1 MILPADFH
9 FLRPWWFWALV
20 PCVFLIAALW
30 KREAGNRKLEGLCDA
45 SLLPHLIL
53 DGASAGGSSWKL
65 SCLFVCWLVTVTAL
79 AGPVW
84 EKQPQPV
91 FHLKTGRVIL
101 LDLSPSMAAQ
111 DVKPSRLKRAIFKI
125 RDILKKNREGLTG
138 LVVFSGEAFTVV
150 PLTNDTATIE
160 AMLPA
165 LSIGIMPVTGD
176 SASEALSIAGDLLKQ
191 AGITAG
197 TVIMITDGISDM
209 ASALHEISRL
219 RSEGITVSVLGVG
232 TERGAPVPAPGGGF
246 MNDAQGSPRIASMDQ
261 ARLEELARAGGGVY
275 SPLTA
280 DESDINRLLPENRNS
295 AMSESMEEKKSRVDR
310 WQEQGAWLVLLLIP
324 AALAAF
330 RRGWLLVLFVVSVLG
345 LPCQSYAFT
354 WQDLWQRQDQQ
365 AWDLYQKG
373 EYDRAAKLFREPERK
388 AAALYKAGKYSEA
401 AKVLKEGQGERAVYN
416 RGNSLARSGKL
427 KEALKAY
434 DEALKLDPG
443 DEDAKFNRDLV
454 RKLLEQ
460 KNNEQNQQNQKGN
473 QGRNGQD
480 KKSDVQKGENDLGG
494 DHNKQDKDRSSQEK
508 SGQSHGQNG
517 QDENSQG
524 SHGRDQEQAQHESA
538 SQAKSGDKLFKDQ
551 VVILKELES
560 LLNEGKPARLLETDD
575 TGKNLLKEL
584 CLLTTKPVL
593 YVANVNED
601 DIATGNEW
609 VTQLEAAAKKEGA
622 PVVVIS
628 GAIEEELSTLDSDER
643 QDFLTDMGMKES
655 GLNRL
660 VKAGYESLG
669 LINYFTVGEQETK
682 AWTIPD
688 NTTAPMAAGVIHTDF
703 ERGFIKAEV
712 ISYDDYIACNG
723 EAGAKEK
730 GLLRLEGKE
739 YIVKD
744 DDCILFRFNV

>member
-30 KREAGNRKLEGLCDA
+30 KHEAGNRKLEGLCDA

-191 AGITAG
+191 AGVSSG

-295 AMSESMEEKKSRVDR
+295 ALSESMEEKKSRVDR

-365 AWDLYQKG
+365 AWDLYKQG
-373 EYDRAAKLFREPERK
+373 DYDRAASLFNDPERK
-388 AAALYKAGKYSEA
+388 AAALYKAGKFREASEL
-401 AKVLKEGQGERAVYN
+401 LKKEQSERAAYN
-416 RGNSLARSGKL
+416 RGNSLARAGKL
-427 KEALKAY
+427 KEALESY
-434 DEALKLDPG
+434 DQALKLNPA

-454 RKLLEQ
+454 KKLLDQ
-460 KNNEQNQQNQKGN
+460 QQSNEQNQNNQNGDKKNTQKDKQSG
-473 QGRNGQD
+473 GRNGKDDQGQD
-480 KKSDVQKGENDLGG
+480 KQNKNNSGHQNFEQNQSQEGQGSKDGSSHENSLGSQKDNRRQEQHDRSSAGKSGSQDQDNKDTERPEQQKGEQSAHMKPDQQPENYS
-494 DHNKQDKDRSSQEK
+494 QPSSAAPSGETDK
-508 SGQSHGQNG
+508 SG
-517 QDENSQG
+517 
-524 SHGRDQEQAQHESA
+524 
-538 SQAKSGDKLFKDQ
+538 AKSEKEMALEQWLKQ
-551 VVILKELES
+551 V
-560 LLNEGKPARLLETDD
+560 PDD
-575 TGKNLLKEL
+575 
-584 CLLTTKPVL
+584 P
-593 YVANVNED
+593 
-601 DIATGNEW
+601 
-609 VTQLEAAAKKEGA
+609 
-622 PVVVIS
+622 S
-628 GAIEEELSTLDSDER
+628 
-643 QDFLTDMGMKES
+643 
-655 GLNRL
+655 
-660 VKAGYESLG
+660 
-669 LINYFTVGEQETK
+669 
-682 AWTIPD
+682 
-688 NTTAPMAAGVIHTDF
+688 
-703 ERGFIKAEV
+703 
-712 ISYDDYIACNG
+712 
-723 EAGAKEK
+723 
-730 GLLRLEGKE
+730 GLLRRKFYMEHQRRLHGQ
-739 YIVKD
+739 
-744 DDCILFRFNV
+744 